1 MIGDGLVAPN
11 MMARIYLREAKATR
25 WRNWKISLLGY
36 AAKRRAMYFE
46 VVRAI
51 KKPESQKGQL
61 DMFA

>member
-1 MIGDGLVAPN
+1 MAHN

-46 VVRAI
+46 LIRLARNT
-51 KKPESQKGQL
+51 EQKEVQMEL
-61 DMFA
+61 F